1 VAATPLTIR
10 SWFTLLTS
18 FVILMVAFSFGL
30 FSLPQ
35 FYFSLVRIFH
45 WNLAS
50 VTAGGSIVLLLVGI
64 LSPVVGWLVDRFRP
78 KKVLLGGMFLV
89 GLALALLSF
98 AESRTQYYAFCVIL
112 GAGASAVSILPN
124 SILIG
129 PWFSQNRGLAV
140 GFVNAGIGLGGV
152 APWITAKQI
161 TRLGV
166 PGAFLFLAA
175 CIAIPLVMTLLIVK
189 DETRSAPGQRVRVP
203 SAAELAR
210 MPMFWIFGMS
220 LFFTAHAMLGIQ
232 QNLVLYLTGE
242 GLPMERAAKV
252 LSTALLAAAIG
263 KLISGILADRLSAR
277 AGMLFSISCV
287 GLGILAL
294 IETPAQSGLVYW
306 LAIVFGMGYGGIFN
320 ASPTIVFEYFGTHQV
335 AKALGL
341 FYVFFGLGTAS
352 GGVLA
357 GYLFD
362 LTRSYSTAF
371 AVDLVLAVSALLLLL
386 FTSRATRPS
395 PASTEAALGVRRR
408 VAA

>member
-1 VAATPLTIR
+1 LTIR

-35 FYFSLVRIFH
+35 FYPSLVRIFH
-45 WNLAS
+45 WNRAS

-98 AESRTQYYAFCVIL
+98 AESRAQYYAFCVIL

-129 PWFSQNRGLAV
+129 PWFSRNRGLAV

-152 APWITAKQI
+152 APRITAAQI
-161 TRLGV
+161 ARRGV

-189 DETRSAPGQRVRVP
+189 DEMRSAPGQRVSVP
-203 SAAELAR
+203 SSAELAR

-242 GLPMERAAKV
+242 GLRMERAAQV

-263 KLISGILADRLSAR
+263 KLISGILADRVSAR

-294 IETPAQSGLVYW
+294 LQTSAQSDLIYW

-362 LTRSYSTAF
+362 LTHSYSSAF
-371 AVDLVLAVSALLLLL
+371 TVDLVLAALALVLLL
-386 FTSRATRPS
+386 FTGRVTRPS

>member
-1 VAATPLTIR
+1 MTIATLTTR

-35 FYFSLVRIFH
+35 FYPSLVRIFH
-45 WNLAS
+45 WNRAS
-50 VTAGGSIVLLLVGI
+50 VTAGGSIVLLLVGV
-64 LSPVVGWLVDRFRP
+64 LSPVVGWMVDRFRP
-78 KKVLLGGMFLV
+78 KRVLLGGMLLV
-89 GLALALLSF
+89 GSALALLSS
-98 AESRTQYYAFCVIL
+98 ADSRPQYYAYCVVL

-129 PWFSQNRGLAV
+129 PWFSKNRGLAV

-152 APWITAKQI
+152 APRITAAQI
-161 TRLGV
+161 TQRGV

-175 CIAIPLVMTLLIVK
+175 LILIPLAMTLFIVK
-189 DETRSAPGQRVRVP
+189 DEKRTAPQSSTRVP
-203 SAAELAR
+203 SAGELAR
-210 MPMFWIFGMS
+210 MPMFWIFGSS

-242 GLPMERAAKV
+242 GVPMQRAAQV
-252 LSTALLAAAIG
+252 LSTALLAAALG
-263 KLISGILADRLSAR
+263 KLISGILADRMSAR

-294 IETPAQSGLVYW
+294 LGTPAESAWMDW

-335 AKALGL
+335 GRALGL
-341 FYVFFGLGTAS
+341 FYIFFGLGTAS

-362 LTRSYSTAF
+362 QTRSYSTPF
-371 AVDLVLAVSALLLLL
+371 TLDLALAALALLLLL
-386 FTSRATRPS
+386 LTARATRPS
-395 PASTEAALGVRRR
+395 PVLNDAALAARRR

>member
-1 VAATPLTIR
+1 VTTAPLTTR
-10 SWFTLLTS
+10 SWLTLLTS

-35 FYFSLVRIFH
+35 FYPSLVRIFH
-45 WNLAS
+45 WNRAS

-78 KKVLLGGMFLV
+78 KRVLLGGMFLV
-89 GLALALLSF
+89 GTALALLSL
-98 AESRTQYYAFCVIL
+98 ADSRPQYYSFCVVL

-129 PWFSQNRGLAV
+129 PWFSKNRGLAV

-152 APWITAKQI
+152 APTITAGQI
-161 TRLGV
+161 AQRGV
-166 PGAFLFLAA
+166 PGAFLFLAV
-175 CIAIPLVMTLLIVK
+175 CILIPFVMTLFIVK
-189 DETRSAPGQRVRVP
+189 DEERSAPPSSARAP
-203 SAAELAR
+203 SAGELAR
-210 MPMFWIFGMS
+210 MPMFWIFGTT

-232 QNLVLYLTGE
+232 QNLVLYMTGE
-242 GLPMERAAKV
+242 GVPMQRAAHV
-252 LSTALLAAAIG
+252 LSIALLAAALG
-263 KLISGILADRLSAR
+263 KLISGVLADRMSAR

-294 IETPAQSGLVYW
+294 LGTPAQSSLVDW
-306 LAIVFGMGYGGIFN
+306 LAILFGMGYGGIFN

-335 AKALGL
+335 GRALGL
-341 FYVFFGLGTAS
+341 FYIFFGLGTAS

-362 LTRSYSTAF
+362 ITRSYSTPF
-371 AVDLVLAVSALLLLL
+371 TLDLALAASALLLLL
-386 FTSRATRPS
+386 FTARATRPS
-395 PASTEAALGVRRR
+395 PLLTDAALAARRR

>member
-1 VAATPLTIR
+1 MAATPLTLR
-10 SWFTLLTS
+10 SWLTLLTS

-35 FYFSLVRIFH
+35 FYPSLVRMFH
-45 WNLAS
+45 WNRAS

-64 LSPVVGWLVDRFRP
+64 LSPFVGWLVDRFRP
-78 KKVLLGGMFLV
+78 KKVLLGGMCLV
-89 GLALALLSF
+89 GLALALLSS
-98 AESRTQYYAFCVIL
+98 AESRPRYYAFCVVL
-112 GAGASAVSILPN
+112 GAGTSAVSILPN

-129 PWFSQNRGLAV
+129 PWFSRNRGLAV

-152 APWITAKQI
+152 APTITAAQI
-161 TRLGV
+161 ARKGV
-166 PGAFLFLAA
+166 SGAFLFLAA
-175 CIAIPLVMTLLIVK
+175 CIAIPLFMTLFIVK
-189 DETRSAPGQRVRVP
+189 DETRRAPESSVRAP
-203 SAAELAR
+203 SAGKLAR

-242 GLPMERAAKV
+242 GLPMQRAAHV
-252 LSTALLAAAIG
+252 LTIALLAAAIG
-263 KLISGILADRLSAR
+263 KLISGILADRVSAR
-277 AGMLFSISCV
+277 AGMVFSIFCV

-294 IETPAQSGLVYW
+294 LNTPAQSGLIDW

-335 AKALGL
+335 GKALGL
-341 FYVFFGLGTAS
+341 FYIFFGLGTAS

-362 LTRSYSTAF
+362 LTRSYSTPF
-371 AVDLVLAVSALLLLL
+371 VLDFVLAASALLLLL
-386 FTSRATRPS
+386 FTARATRPS
-395 PASTEAALGVRRR
+395 PVSTDAAMAARRR

>member
-1 VAATPLTIR
+1 MPATPLTIR

-18 FVILMVAFSFGL
+18 FVILMIAFSFGL

-35 FYFSLVRIFH
+35 FYPSLVRLFH
-45 WNLAS
+45 WNRAS

-64 LSPVVGWLVDRFRP
+64 LSPLVGWLVDRFRP
-78 KKVLLGGMFLV
+78 KRVLLGGMCLV

-98 AESRTQYYAFCVIL
+98 ANSRPQYYAFCVVL

-129 PWFSQNRGLAV
+129 PWFSRNRGLAV

-152 APWITAKQI
+152 APTITAAQI
-161 TRLGV
+161 ARRGV

-175 CIAIPLVMTLLIVK
+175 CILIPLLMALFIVK
-189 DETRSAPGQRVRVP
+189 DETRIAPRSGIRAP

-242 GLPMERAAKV
+242 GIPMQRAAHV
-252 LSTALLAAAIG
+252 LSIALLAAAIG
-263 KLISGILADRLSAR
+263 KLISGVLADRLSAR
-277 AGMLFSISCV
+277 AGMIFSISCV

-294 IETPAQSGLVYW
+294 LETPAQSGLIDW

-335 AKALGL
+335 GQALGL
-341 FYVFFGLGTAS
+341 FYIFFGLGTAS

-362 LTRSYSTAF
+362 LTRSYFTSF
-371 AVDLVLAVSALLLLL
+371 VLDLTLAVFALLLLL
-386 FTSRATRPS
+386 FTARATRPS
-395 PASTEAALGVRRR
+395 PISAGAAIAARRR